1 MNLRHVPTGLVAL
14 TLLLACSVLTPASAA
29 DKPDKSDKPKSDLIP
44 PDKRRV
50 SVELGLKLTQPP
62 TPEPLP
68 ADLAQPFNP
77 PGFDLPD
84 REERPPTPGTSPGR
98 SGGGGEDTNPA
109 RPAAAV
115 GDRETL
121 EALAAR
127 IVPKGTFV
135 VGGQPLLVIGSFRLS
150 VGAHFTVNSN
160 GQDYDLELTAI
171 NSTTFTLRYHNEETT
186 RPIKPGK

>member
-1 MNLRHVPTGLVAL
+1 MNLRSLAA
-14 TLLLACSVLTPASAA
+14 LLALALVSTAGAA
-29 DKPDKSDKPKSDLIP
+29 DKSDKSDKPKSDLVP

-50 SVELGLKLTQPP
+50 TVELGVRLTQPP

-84 REERPPTPGTSPGR
+84 REERPPAAAAGAGR
-98 SGGGGEDTNPA
+98 GGGEDPNAPA
-109 RPAAAV
+109 RPAPIA

-121 EALAAR
+121 ESLAAR
-127 IVPKGTFV
+127 IVPKGTIIF
-135 VGGQPLLVIGSFRLS
+135 GGQPLLNIGNSRLR
-150 VGAHFTVNSN
+150 VGAHFTVTFN

-171 NSTTFTLRYHNEETT
+171 NSTTFTLRYHNEEIT
-186 RPIKPGK
+186 RSIKPGK